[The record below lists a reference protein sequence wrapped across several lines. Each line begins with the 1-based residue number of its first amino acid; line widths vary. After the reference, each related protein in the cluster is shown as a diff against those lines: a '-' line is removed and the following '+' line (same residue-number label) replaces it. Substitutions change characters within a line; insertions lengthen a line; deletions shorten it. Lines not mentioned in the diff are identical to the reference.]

1 MAAAYSPCAGSS
13 PSAGGIFSGSLRDGV
28 RVRVRVW
35 PGAICSGSLRD
46 GSVGR
51 EPKGTW
57 YQSVDVCTVFAEPS
71 NLILKLNLT
80 ITITITLLTLAL
92 TPTQP

>member
-35 PGAICSGSLRD
+35 LGVRVKVAAAYRLDAREQCEARGGAQRRYLG
-46 GSVGR
+46 
-51 EPKGTW
+51 
-57 YQSVDVCTVFAEPS
+57 
-71 NLILKLNLT
+71 
-80 ITITITLLTLAL
+80 
-92 TPTQP
+92 